1 MTGQK
6 GSMLL
11 STLDVDP
18 SSGIPLYRQL
28 EAAIRQLVLDG
39 KLSSNSRL
47 PATRQLA
54 LDLGISRLTVVNV
67 YEQLIS
73 EGFLDARRGAGTY
86 VASISSNQ
94 LPPEIPSASASVSS
108 SMQPSLSEVLRI
120 GPSRATTRLGGVK
133 AFRPGVPALDLFP
146 RRAWASA
153 HSRVIRQSGNKL
165 LGYGPPGGMPELKRA
180 IVEHVRDHR
189 GVDCEAEQIIIT
201 SGAQQAFT
209 LIALALLKTGN
220 TVWFED
226 PGHIAARDAMRLLG
240 ADVRSVPIDEQGF
253 DLHLARAKYPPS
265 ALIFVTPSHQHP
277 LGVTMS
283 LNRRL
288 ELLDYAQ
295 QNNSWVVEDDYDSEF
310 RYTGRALPALRALD
324 HTGNVLYVGSFS
336 KSLFPALRLGYLISP
351 ASMVD
356 AFISGQTLLS
366 QNVSPVQQ
374 QVTARF
380 ILDGSFNSHIRKMR
394 GVYQQRRDMLI
405 ESLTE
410 QAGELLELETCEA
423 GMHLIAWLRNR
434 SVNDNQAARAIWDS
448 GVDCLPVSI
457 YCDQQKLRPGIM
469 FGFACAAESEIA
481 PKTVQVARALESC
494 YTRI

>member
-1 MTGQK
+1 MKGQK

-11 STLDVDP
+11 STLNVDP

-28 EAAIRQLVLDG
+28 EATIRQLVLDG
-39 KLSSNSRL
+39 KLSANSRL

-54 LDLGISRLTVVNV
+54 LDLGISRLTVKNV
-67 YEQLIS
+67 YEQLTS
-73 EGFLDARRGAGTY
+73 EGFLDARRGAGTF
-86 VASISSNQ
+86 VASISTSQ
-94 LPPEIPSASASVSS
+94 LPLEIPAATASVSS
-108 SMQPSLSEVLRI
+108 SRQPILSQVSRI
-120 GPSRATTRLGGVK
+120 GPSRSTTHLGGVK

-153 HSRVIRQSGNKL
+153 HSRVMRQNDDQL

-180 IVEHVRDHR
+180 IAEHVRDHR

-201 SGAQQAFT
+201 SGAQQAFS
-209 LIALALLKTGN
+209 LIALALLETGN

-226 PGHIAARDAMRLLG
+226 PGHIAARDSMRLLG
-240 ADVRSVPIDEQGF
+240 ADVRSVPIDEEGF
-253 DLHLARAKYPPS
+253 DLHFAESKYPNS

-295 QNNSWVVEDDYDSEF
+295 QNNCWVVEDDYDSEF

-351 ASMVD
+351 PSMVD
-356 AFISGQTLLS
+356 AFTAGQTILS
-366 QNVSPVQQ
+366 QNVSPVLQ

-394 GVYQQRRDMLI
+394 SAYQQRRDLLI

-434 SVNDNQAARAIWDS
+434 SVSDSEAACAIWDS
-448 GVDCLPVSI
+448 GIDCLPVSL

-469 FGFACAAESEIA
+469 FGFACAAENAIA
-481 PKTVQVARALESC
+481 ANTVQVARALESC
-494 YTRI
+494 YIRN